1 MLFRSQAQ
9 KAMAKA
15 DNKMA
20 QLSEELTL
28 QQINYQADA
37 VYWNASSSEAMY
49 KASEE
54 YKDIVQQQY
63 QVIEERFN
71 DGLTSRSDL
80 LMIATRL
87 QEAELQLIGARQNKE
102 IALQALNILCGRDP
116 KTPEEGI
123 CPIGAVCENIK
134 PLDLEEVLERRPDY
148 KTMDVNI
155 EKMEAARKA
164 SISKYNPQL
173 SAYVAGGWQTAQP
186 HMGADTK
193 FIPIA
198 GMNLNIPILRWGER
212 GQTSRQQK
220 ANITIQELQKSYVAD
235 NISQELNASLTKVEQ
250 SDNMVSTAQKNMLLA
265 QENLEL
271 MTFSYN
277 EGRASIVEVLS
288 AQLSWTQ
295 ANNNLINAYLS
306 NKMAVAEY
314 RRTIA
319 E

>member
-1 MLFRSQAQ
+1 MLFRSNMCTADNPDMSYIPGVYRNHTYSALAVVSQPLYTGGALQAQ

-134 PLDLEEVLERRPDY
+134 PLD
-148 KTMDVNI
+148 
-155 EKMEAARKA
+155 RK
-164 SISKYNPQL
+164 S
-173 SAYVAGGWQTAQP
+173 V
-186 HMGADTK
+186 
-193 FIPIA
+193 
-198 GMNLNIPILRWGER
+198 
-212 GQTSRQQK
+212 
-220 ANITIQELQKSYVAD
+220 V
-235 NISQELNASLTKVEQ
+235 
-250 SDNMVSTAQKNMLLA
+250 
-265 QENLEL
+265 
-271 MTFSYN
+271 
-277 EGRASIVEVLS
+277 
-288 AQLSWTQ
+288 
-295 ANNNLINAYLS
+295 
-306 NKMAVAEY
+306 
-314 RRTIA
+314 
-319 E
+319 